1 MRKFMTVI
9 MLMVLCTCAEASD
22 WKGYFK
28 VDWGAI
34 GDYASEKWND
44 ASDYVGGLFGGK
56 ESKDETKPAPA
67 PAPAQKPSAKS
78 APAPVPTQAQP
89 KAPAQEETLPAP
101 VASGWEKLTGTL
113 SDALTR
119 RDKQET
125 LPRRSWLPFT
135 EDQSSNAKKINALL
149 DPALSILV
157 NGEAGEIRKS
167 ASQLRDNINKQRTE
181 LDDLRN
187 KRITAPEKSSLP
199 WRLTKSKADERIA
212 RIQEEIA
219 YNESRLG
226 EINVKLSAALKEIG
240 LELDAEQTEILLNSV
255 TGDDLMQNTIVFTNV
270 KAVVAKL
277 EELAQSDTNTLEI
290 NRRYTGMYL
299 VLNDLLIHTQE
310 ELVRKID
317 GEYKPKLKDIIAEA
331 DALRKEALARSN
343 QDVYSKE
350 QRKGFAANAQSNAL
364 TIQVANLYTE
374 LLDSQRKG
382 TMDSLKSLRLN
393 RDLAE
398 NTYKT
403 VRSSGELRGLIH
415 TGLKLFDAVGTLK
428 MPELK
433 VFETGVMRL
442 EFDEINRRLRK

>member
-1 MRKFMTVI
+1 MRKFMTVV
-9 MLMVLCTCAEASD
+9 MLLVMCAGAEASD

-28 VDWGAI
+28 VDWGAV
-34 GDYASEKWND
+34 GDYATEKWNN
-44 ASDYVGGLFGGK
+44 ASDYVGGLFSGK
-56 ESKDETKPAPA
+56 DSKDVAKPAPA
-67 PAPAQKPSAKS
+67 PVAKPESAS
-78 APAPVPTQAQP
+78 QDN
-89 KAPAQEETLPAP
+89 LPAP
-101 VASGWEKLTGTL
+101 VASGWGKLTETL
-113 SDALTR
+113 SDALTL

-125 LPRRSWLPFT
+125 LPRKTWNPFRD
-135 EDQSSNAKKINALL
+135 DQASNAKKINALL
-149 DPALSILV
+149 DQALSILV
-157 NGEAGEIRKS
+157 KGDASEIRKN
-167 ASQLRDNINKQRTE
+167 ASQLRDNIQKQRNE
-181 LDDLRN
+181 LDSLRN
-187 KRITAPEKSSLP
+187 QRITAPEKSSLP
-199 WRLTKSKADERIA
+199 WQLTKAKADEKIA

-219 YNESRLG
+219 FSENQLG

-240 LELDAEQTEILLNSV
+240 LELDETQTEILLNSV

-277 EELAQSDTNTLEI
+277 EELAQNDTNTLDI
-290 NRRYTGMYL
+290 TRRYTGMYL

-317 GEYKPKLKDIIAEA
+317 GEYKPQLKDIIAEA
-331 DALRKEALARSN
+331 DSLRKEALARSN
-343 QDVYSKE
+343 QDVYSVE

-374 LLDSQRKG
+374 LLDSQRAAV
-382 TMDSLKSLRLN
+382 MDSIKSLRLN

-415 TGLKLFDAVGTLK
+415 TGLKLFDAVGTLS

-433 VFETGVMRL
+433 VFESGVMRL
-442 EFDEINRRLRK
+442 EFEEINRRLKK